1 MNPISKLLKYQSRV
15 NENKMEEETA
25 TFRAFD
31 EIDRPSPDLVKD
43 CVHCGFCLSACPT
56 YLETGNELDSPRGR
70 IYLMKSALEGKIPM
84 GGSLVK
90 HLDMCLGCIAC
101 EPACPSG
108 VQYSR
113 LIESARSQ
121 IERRYERPFS
131 DKLHRSLIFSIFPY
145 SRRLRLLLPLLYFY
159 QASGLKH
166 LIRKSG
172 IVRRLSKT
180 LSKMDDM
187 LPTIKSR
194 ALFPSMPNVV
204 HAKGKKRHRVALL
217 TGCVQSVLFPETN
230 DATVRVLSENGCE
243 VIVSRNQGCCGAL
256 SLHSGRLSEAR
267 DFARANI
274 NIFERSDCDAIIV
287 NSAGCGS
294 AMKEYRQLLIED
306 ESYAERAER
315 ISNKTKDIMEFLDE
329 IGLRGEL
336 REVKCRVTYQDA
348 CHIAQAQRIKSQPRN
363 IIKKIPGVEF
373 VELPES
379 ELCCGSAGIYNMVEP
394 EMSGRLLDR
403 KIRNLRETEADL
415 LVAGNP
421 GCLLQIQMGI
431 KQNGLKIKTAHPI
444 ELLDW
449 AYSGIPPGSDS

>member
-1 MNPISKLLKYQSRV
+1 MNPILNLLNYQSKV
-15 NENKMEEETA
+15 NEIEMDHETA
-25 TFRAFD
+25 KFPAFD
-31 EIDRPSPDLVKD
+31 EIDRPSPDLVQD

-70 IYLMKSALEGKIPM
+70 IYLMKSAIEGKIPM

-131 DKLHRSLIFSIFPY
+131 DKLHRFLIFSIFPY
-145 SRRLRLLLPLLYFY
+145 SGRLRSLLPLLYLY
-159 QASGLKH
+159 QASGFKS
-166 LIRKSG
+166 LIHKSG
-172 IVRRLSKT
+172 IAQRLSKT
-180 LSKMDDM
+180 LTKMDDM
-187 LPTIKSR
+187 LPAIKFST
-194 ALFPSMPNVV
+194 LFPSMPNLMPS
-204 HAKGKKRHRVALL
+204 KGKKRYRVALL
-217 TGCVQSVLFPETN
+217 TGCVQSVLFSHTN
-230 DATVRVLSENGCE
+230 EATVRVLSENGCE
-243 VIVSRNQGCCGAL
+243 VVAPRNQGCCGAL
-256 SLHSGRLSEAR
+256 SLHAGRLSEAR

-274 NIFERSDCDAIIV
+274 DIFERYDHDAIIV

-294 AMKEYRQLLIED
+294 AIKEYRELLKED

-315 ISNKTKDIMEFLDE
+315 ISDKTKDIMEFLDE
-329 IGLRGEL
+329 IGLQGEL
-336 REVKCRVTYQDA
+336 KEIKCRVTYQDA
-348 CHIAQAQRIKSQPRN
+348 CHIAQAQRIKTQPRN
-363 IIKKIPGVEF
+363 VIKKIPGVEF
-373 VELPES
+373 IELPES

-403 KIRNLRETEADL
+403 KIRNIKETKADL
-415 LVAGNP
+415 LVVGNP
-421 GCLLQIQMGI
+421 GCLLQIQMGL
-431 KQNGLKIKTAHPI
+431 KQNGLNIKTAHPI

-449 AYSGIPPGSDS
+449 AYGGYHPDFS

>member
-1 MNPISKLLKYQSRV
+1 MRIII
-15 NENKMEEETA
+15 EEGT
-25 TFRAFD
+25 TKFQAFD
-31 EIDRPSPDLVKD
+31 EIDRPSPDLIQD

-108 VQYSR
+108 VKYSR

-131 DKLHRSLIFSIFPY
+131 DKLHRLLIFSIFPY
-145 SRRLRLLLPLLYFY
+145 PKRLRLLLPLLYLY
-159 QASGLKH
+159 QVSGLKH
-166 LIRKSG
+166 LVHTSG
-172 IVRRLSKT
+172 ILRKISSR

-187 LPTIKSR
+187 LPAIKSSE
-194 ALFPSMPNVV
+194 LFPSMPNLIP
-204 HAKGKKRHRVALL
+204 AMGKKRYRVAFLS
-217 TGCVQSVLFPETN
+217 GCVQSVLFPHTN
-230 DATVRVLSENGCE
+230 EATVRVLSENGCE
-243 VIVSRNQGCCGAL
+243 VVVPRNQGCCGAL
-256 SLHSGRLSEAR
+256 SLHSGRMSEAR
-267 DFARANI
+267 DFARTNI
-274 NIFERSDCDAIIV
+274 NIFERSDYDAIIV

-294 AMKEYRQLLIED
+294 AMKEYKDLLKGD

-315 ISNKTKDIMEFLDE
+315 ISNKTKDVMEFLDE
-329 IGLRGEL
+329 IGLEGEL

-348 CHIAQAQRIKSQPRN
+348 CHIAQAQRIKSQPRD
-363 IIKKIPGVEF
+363 IIKKIPGIEF
-373 VELPES
+373 IELPES
-379 ELCCGSAGIYNMVEP
+379 ELCCGSAGIYNLVEP
-394 EMSGRLLDR
+394 EMSEKLLER
-403 KIRNLRETEADL
+403 KIRNLKETNAEL
-415 LVAGNP
+415 LIAGNP

-431 KQNGLKIKTAHPI
+431 RENGLNIKAAHPV

-449 AYSGIPPGSDS
+449 AYRGDYSLLGKNNRNL